1 MNEQIFMGGGAVAP
15 LISNNAGTAK
25 MGVLANA
32 T

>member
-25 MGVLANA
+25 MGG
-32 T
+32 TC